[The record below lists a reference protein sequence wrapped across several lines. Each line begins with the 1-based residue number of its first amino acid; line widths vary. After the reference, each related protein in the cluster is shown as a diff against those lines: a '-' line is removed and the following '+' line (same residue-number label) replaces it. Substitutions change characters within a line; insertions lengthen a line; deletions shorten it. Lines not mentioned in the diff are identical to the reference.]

1 MARIAIL
8 VDGEL
13 AHVHPTLLFAKHLV
27 DRGHT
32 VCYLGLGPIKKLVIS
47 RGFRF
52 IRIFQEV
59 LTEEMTTA
67 PDGAAVSLLFQ
78 SIARGGTLREALDL
92 IKPDVIITLSI
103 FSLIAIL
110 IQIAINIPAV
120 LLRTHCTL
128 LPRPQD
134 TRRIVVSSLLQCC
147 GSIGSIGRLFEA
159 AGVTI
164 KEVADLEGLIL
175 GLPELILLPREFVL
189 SEQSD
194 GEDGT
199 IYVGAGIQVEYTPTF
214 PWEKLNINGT
224 LIYCSLG
231 SRPDLE
237 LDTSRLFFEIVIKV
251 ITQHPEFYLVLS
263 TGGNSVLASQLNSSA
278 SNVYITSWVPQL
290 EVLGRSGVAITHG
303 GLGTIKECILLGV
316 PMVVFP
322 VMRDQFS
329 GAERI
334 SQLGLGVRGEI
345 RSLSGEE
352 LLRLIRT
359 VIDNKEHFKDKLS
372 IMQNIFSRSELKQGV
387 QIIEQIATGGQD
399 LRKAPLSR
407 LHL

>member
-237 LDTSRLFFEIVIKV
+237 LDTSRLFFEIVINV

-263 TGGNSVLASQLNSSA
+263 TGGNSV
-278 SNVYITSWVPQL
+278 P
-290 EVLGRSGVAITHG
+290 ITHG

-316 PMVVFP
+316 PMVVCP